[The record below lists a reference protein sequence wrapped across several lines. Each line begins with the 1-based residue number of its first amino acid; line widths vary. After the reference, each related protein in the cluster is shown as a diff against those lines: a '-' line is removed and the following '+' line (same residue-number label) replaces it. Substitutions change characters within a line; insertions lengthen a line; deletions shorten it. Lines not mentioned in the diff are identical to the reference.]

1 MYYPMFYDP
10 TYILVMIGVVICL
23 LASAKMN
30 STFSKIFPRA
40 QPLGNDRKR
49 SGRSASSQRR
59 YL

>member
-30 STFSKIFPRA
+30 STFSKYSRV
-40 QPLGNDRKR
+40 RR